1 MFGINTKLFKGF
13 IDISNYTQIHRVYL
27 KQMER
32 QEEVL
37 TEIRDE
43 LIKHNEYHASAPG
56 APKTAKKSKP
66 SKKKPKLRV

>member
-13 IDISNYTQIHRVYL
+13 IDISNYTLIHRVYL

-37 TEIRDE
+37 TEIRNE
-43 LIKHNEYHASAPG
+43 LIKHNEYHTSAP
-56 APKTAKKSKP
+56 KQAKQSKP
-66 SKKKPKLRV
+66 TKKKPKTRV